1 MNAARDEEARLFLEE
16 YAELCRKHRFI
27 VEIVADFATII
38 DISVP
43 DVIGWDSDQQL
54 QTHIQQLAATI
65 EWPSLADP
73 TGADAR
79 LG

>member
-27 VEIVADFATII
+27 VEVVVDYATII

-43 DVIGWDSDQQL
+43 DVIGWDSEQQL
-54 QTHIQQLAATI
+54 QTHMQQLAASI
-65 EWPSLADP
+65 EWPSLAHP
-73 TGADAR
+73 AGAEAR
-79 LG
+79 